1 MINHLDIIEINI
13 TSYEV
18 RALEVRLEALQA
30 ELAVKDRRG
39 TYVYIYIY
47 MYTYMYIRMYVYI
60 YIYIYTYLYS
70 SPSL

>member
-39 TYVYIYIY
+39 TYVYIYICIH
-47 MYTYMYIRMYVYI
+47 TCIYVCMCI